1 MSLLCRATLALQSP
15 NTCGAGVI
23 AHTFHRQNA
32 GATIRGTPFA
42 ITIAQNRASKDCGT
56 LAEGSKMHTIST
68 SECAPNLDGAG
79 PLAIE
84 DALELMLSRVQ
95 QVSETEIVSTLNG
108 LGRVLA
114 ADISSGIDVPG

>member
-1 MSLLCRATLALQSP
+1 
-15 NTCGAGVI
+15 
-23 AHTFHRQNA
+23 
-32 GATIRGTPFA
+32 
-42 ITIAQNRASKDCGT
+42 
-56 LAEGSKMHTIST
+56 
-68 SECAPNLDGAG
+68 
-79 PLAIE
+79 LAIE